1 MTLSLTHTRNEKT
14 APLSH
19 RTPGFASLELK
30 WEAVTLF
37 RYIYDPD
44 MPQSESPKPFFHPV
58 NTLAGDLI
66 TNYRPHDHVW
76 HKGIQMTIA
85 HLDGQNFWGGGSYR
99 HGEGYVDLPNNGSQR
114 HDGWDSIEVA
124 DNRFAATEKLSWIT
138 QAGERW
144 IDETRGIAVET
155 VDPAAGYW
163 ALDFTTSLRNV
174 RGATLHIGSPTTA
187 GRPLAGY
194 GGLFWRGPR
203 SFDNGAVITAAGHE
217 RRGGDGRGRA
227 LAGLHG
233 PPRRQ
238 RPCVNAGFPG
248 PSRQFALSQQ
258 MVRAPDA
265 LRLRQLRLHVRRGVR
280 VRGGGD
286 DYAAV
291 PAGDRQ
297 RRLGRRAG

>member
-1 MTLSLTHTRNEKT
+1 MALSLTHTRNEKT
-14 APLSH
+14 APHSH

-85 HLDGQNFWGGGSYR
+85 HLDGQNFWGGGQ
-99 HGEGYVDLPNNGSQR
+99 LPPRRGLRRPAQQR
-114 HDGWDSIEVA
+114 QPAPRRLGFDRDRGHPLRGT
-124 DNRFAATEKLSWIT
+124 RRRLSWIT
-138 QAGERW
+138 QAGKHW
-144 IDETRGIAVET
+144 IDETRCIAVET
-155 VDPAAGYW
+155 VDPDAGYW

-174 RGATLHIGSPTTA
+174 RGKSLHIGSPTTA

-203 SFDNGAVITAAGHE
+203 SFDNGEVITAAGHE
-217 RRGGDGRGRA
+217 GADAMGKAAPWLAYTGRHDGNGHASTLAFLDHPANLRYPNKWFIRQTPYACASFAFMFDQVYEFASGG
-227 LAGLHG
+227 
-233 PPRRQ
+233 
-238 RPCVNAGFPG
+238 N
-248 PSRQFALSQQ
+248 
-258 MVRAPDA
+258 
-265 LRLRQLRLHVRRGVR
+265 
-280 VRGGGD
+280 
-286 DYAAV
+286 DYAA
-291 PAGDRQ
+291 ATGS
-297 RRLGRRAG
+297 